1 MTNDHRGFGG
11 EGVLLSFLKRQA
23 RLSRKRLCRISHSS
37 HAFTTGSRP
46 RAARLSETFLSRSAH
61 RQHAVEHGRLQ
72 GGADDVLETEPEM
85 YPGDCGVQQGH
96 RQAAGAPKP
105 VQRGH

>member
-1 MTNDHRGFGG
+1 MPHLA
-11 EGVLLSFLKRQA
+11 LLAHL
-23 RLSRKRLCRISHSS
+23 
-37 HAFTTGSRP
+37 TTGSRP
-46 RAARLSETFLSRSAH
+46 RAARLSETLCFRSRSAH

-72 GGADDVLETEPEM
+72 GGADDVLEAELEV

-96 RQAAGAPKP
+96 REAAGAPKP

>member
-1 MTNDHRGFGG
+1 MKLF
-11 EGVLLSFLKRQA
+11 
-23 RLSRKRLCRISHSS
+23 C
-37 HAFTTGSRP
+37 
-46 RAARLSETFLSRSAH
+46 SRSAH

-72 GGADDVLETEPEM
+72 GGADDVLEAEPEV
-85 YPGDCGVQQGH
+85 YPGDCGVQKGH